1 MIMWLITVMMM
12 MQNDNYSHTDE
23 DAVIL
28 MTVLAAV
35 KIMCQI

>member
-1 MIMWLITVMMM
+1 MIMWLITVMM